1 MHAGRIL
8 RYARRQAGLSQR
20 DLATKTGVPQPQIAR
35 IESGAVSPRLDTLE
49 RLMAG
54 AGVTLEVS
62 PRIGEGVDRGL
73 IRASLARSPEE
84 RVQAAETAA
93 RNLAT
98 YLAETQA
105 GSSR

>member
-1 MHAGRIL
+1 MNAGRVL

-20 DLATKTGVPQPQIAR
+20 ELAAKTSVPQPQIAR
-35 IESGAVSPRLDTLE
+35 IESGAVSPRMDTLE

-62 PRIGEGVDRGL
+62 PRIGRGVDRSL
-73 IRASLARSPEE
+73 IRASLARSPEA

-93 RNLAT
+93 RNLAA
-98 YLAETQA
+98 YLVA
-105 GSSR
+105 